1 MSSPNENTPPTA
13 PASSSLADRVT
24 KPELSTTNTPGMNAA
39 AQTFQPASGR
49 SWADEVNSP
58 VSANPDSAPSGGL
71 DAAVNPATT
80 TTTTTTTEEKT
91 PNIPQMD
98 GATEPFN
105 GSQLHEP
112 DYLVELKLAD
122 MQADPNNPLYSIK
135 SFDELGLLVLL
146 VSSFLPNLS

>member
-1 MSSPNENTPPTA
+1 MSSPQENTPPA
-13 PASSSLADRVT
+13 AASSGSLGDRVT
-24 KPELSTTNTPGMNAA
+24 KPELSTTNSPGMNAA

-71 DAAVNPATT
+71 DAVANPSATAAT
-80 TTTTTTTEEKT
+80 DDKT

-122 MQADPNNPLYSIK
+122 MQADPNNPLYSVK
-135 SFDELGLLVLL
+135 SFEELGLYVTH
-146 VSSFLPNLS
+146 LSPLCQA

>member
-1 MSSPNENTPPTA
+1 MSLPNENTLPTA
-13 PASSSLADRVT
+13 ATSSSLADRVT
-24 KPELSTTNTPGMNAA
+24 KPELSTTNTPGMNVA
-39 AQTFQPASGR
+39 AQTFQPTSGR

-58 VSANPDSAPSGGL
+58 ISANPDSAPSGGL
-71 DAAVNPATT
+71 DAAANSATT

-91 PNIPQMD
+91 PNMPQVD

-135 SFDELGLLVLL
+135 SFDELGLSVTHLIL
-146 VSSFLPNLS
+146 FYPT

>member
-13 PASSSLADRVT
+13 ATSSSLADRVT

-58 VSANPDSAPSGGL
+58 VSANPNSAPSGGL
-71 DAAVNPATT
+71 DAAANPATI
-80 TTTTTTTEEKT
+80 TTTEEKT

-98 GATEPFN
+98 GATGPFN

-135 SFDELGLLVLL
+135 SFDELGLLVIYLIL
-146 VSSFLPNLS
+146 SSNLS

>member
-1 MSSPNENTPPTA
+1 MSSAHENTPPTA
-13 PASSSLADRVT
+13 ATSGSLADRVT

-71 DAAVNPATT
+71 DAAANSAAPN
-80 TTTTTTTEEKT
+80 TTEENASNR
-91 PNIPQMD
+91 PPMD
-98 GATEPFN
+98 GATEPFP
-105 GSQLHEP
+105 GSGLHEP

-135 SFDELGLLVLL
+135 SFDELGLSVNLPL
-146 VSSFLPNLS
+146 SFYPRLS